1 MNDRNLV
8 RGVFLLAIALAFG
21 LGSLRYQIGSLSR
34 PGPGLFPLLVSLKR
48 HLVLLHLRLS
58 LGLCFSTRIGLFRR
72 LHRLDLILDLG
83 SKPIPAGNGKQ
94 HRLRSLERHH
104 ALSH

>member
-34 PGPGLFPLLVSLKR
+34 PGPGLFPLLVSSLLL
-48 HLVLLHLRLS
+48 LVALA
-58 LGLCFSTRIGLFRR
+58 TIV
-72 LHRLDLILDLG
+72 
-83 SKPIPAGNGKQ
+83 
-94 HRLRSLERHH
+94 RSGCSR
-104 ALSH
+104 SPSRSRSCSG